1 MAQDAWVKDA
11 ELLSGFASDLR
22 ETQASILGHLSR
34 LSSAAYEKESDLR
47 VYVNRIEDALSDAL
61 SRLEEARYEYDC
73 YLRHTD
79 EEEFSTAYAD
89 GLRAEV
95 EAAES
100 LCHRIAEDLN
110 DARSTLD
117 QALFLLQGLR
127 SVAEGFSSRA
137 GHLAETAA
145 ANVDAAAFEIAQY
158 KTIR

>member
-34 LSSAAYEKESDLR
+34 LSSAAYQK
-47 VYVNRIEDALSDAL
+47 
-61 SRLEEARYEYDC
+61 
-73 YLRHTD
+73 
-79 EEEFSTAYAD
+79 
-89 GLRAEV
+89 